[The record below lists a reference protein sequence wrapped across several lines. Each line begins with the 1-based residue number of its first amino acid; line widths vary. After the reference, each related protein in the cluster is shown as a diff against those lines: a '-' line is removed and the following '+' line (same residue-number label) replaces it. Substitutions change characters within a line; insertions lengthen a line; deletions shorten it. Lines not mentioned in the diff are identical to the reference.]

1 MTHPRDRNYATRH
14 DPAEYTV
21 AALMGPVVAYVVAYP
36 GQTMPQIV
44 DAFAH
49 VPIRTMYRVIDA
61 AERDK
66 KVRRERI
73 KHGTRLFCVH
83 PYTAPKAAKPAAPVT
98 TRDGHTES
106 VWIHPIRARAL
117 GLPVATRAASHDD
130 APTFSD
136 PFRGTQP

>member
-1 MTHPRDRNYATRH
+1 MTQHRDRNYATRH

-21 AALMGPVVAYVVAYP
+21 AALMGPVVAYVIAYP
-36 GQTMPQIV
+36 EQTMPQIV

-61 AERDK
+61 AARDK

-117 GLPVATRAASHDD
+117 GLPVASVVRDEPSPDYAHPNRRTA
-130 APTFSD
+130 
-136 PFRGTQP
+136 